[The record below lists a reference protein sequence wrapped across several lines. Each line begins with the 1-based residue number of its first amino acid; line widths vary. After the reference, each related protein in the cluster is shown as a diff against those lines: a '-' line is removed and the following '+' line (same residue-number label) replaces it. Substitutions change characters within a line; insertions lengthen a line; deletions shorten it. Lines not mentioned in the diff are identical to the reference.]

1 MKEKFYPPKFKS
13 ADFHCPNCG
22 VYSHQF
28 WFEGYYYANGFT
40 QEDKTFFCMC
50 AHCSKICIWYE
61 GKMIQPSMGGVPL
74 PNVDLPVDI
83 MQDYNEARDIIN
95 KSPRGAS
102 ALLRLAIQ
110 KLCTHLGQSGK
121 NINSDIAALV
131 KTGLPIKIQQAL
143 DFVRVV
149 GNNAVHPGQIDL
161 KDNDEIALNLFSLV
175 NIIADVMISQP
186 KEIDKLYNTLPVSQ
200 LDAIKKR
207 DEKASQ

>member
-22 VYSHQF
+22 VYSHQH
-28 WFEGYYYANGFT
+28 WFDVYYHDGGFRS
-40 QEDKTFFCMC
+40 EEKTFICMC
-50 AHCSKICIWYE
+50 SHCYKISIWYDS
-61 GKMIQPSMGGVPL
+61 KMIQPSMGGVPL
-74 PNVDLPVDI
+74 PNVDLPEDI
-83 MQDYNEARDIIN
+83 INDYNEARDILS

-110 KLCTHLGQSGK
+110 KLCKHLGQSGK
-121 NINSDIAALV
+121 NINNDIAELV
-131 KTGLPIKIQQAL
+131 KSGLPIKIQQAL

-161 KDNDEIALNLFSLV
+161 KDNNDIALNLFTLI

-186 KEIDKLYNTLPVSQ
+186 KEIDKLYNTLPENQ
-200 LDAIKKR
+200 IDAIKKR
-207 DEKASQ
+207 DNKNSQ